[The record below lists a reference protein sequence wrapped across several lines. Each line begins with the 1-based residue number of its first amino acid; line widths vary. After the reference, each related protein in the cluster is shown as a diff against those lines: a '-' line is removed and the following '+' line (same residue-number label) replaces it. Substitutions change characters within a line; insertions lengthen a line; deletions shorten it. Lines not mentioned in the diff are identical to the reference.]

1 MVSCHPSGG
10 PPDEK
15 SVSHLKPVPSVL
27 DAMDAGPPRDGILF
41 WFRARVGGIGFSD
54 ACMRYWIP

>member
-1 MVSCHPSGG
+1 
-10 PPDEK
+10 
-15 SVSHLKPVPSVL
+15 VSHLKPVPSVL